1 MTSDKFV
8 KITLVVIAVS
18 LFKIA
23 FFDVSTIQN
32 AYANVNLGQVHKI
45 AICNESG
52 SGCATLTELKSGN
65 HLNTYNLGR

>member
-8 KITLVVIAVS
+8 RITLVVIAVS

-32 AYANVNLGQVHKI
+32 AYANQVHKI
-45 AICNESG
+45 ALCNDSG
-52 SGCATLTELKSGN
+52 TECV
-65 HLNTYNLGR
+65 HTDRGRLSIFNYGE

>member
-8 KITLVVIAVS
+8 RITLVVIAVS

-32 AYANVNLGQVHKI
+32 AYANQVHKV
-45 AICNESG
+45 ALCNQNG
-52 SGCATLTELKSGN
+52 SRCVTMTR
-65 HLNTYNLGR
+65 LNNLGIHNFGQ

>member
-8 KITLVVIAVS
+8 RITLVVIAVS

-32 AYANVNLGQVHKI
+32 AYANQVHKVT
-45 AICNESG
+45 ICDEHG
-52 SGCATLTELKSGN
+52 FGCAGLK
-65 HLNTYNLGR
+65 

>member
-8 KITLVVIAVS
+8 RITLVVIAVS

-23 FFDVSTIQN
+23 FFDLSTIQN
-32 AYANVNLGQVHKI
+32 AYANVNLNQVHKI

-52 SGCATLTELKSGN
+52 KACADVRYSSFKV
-65 HLNTYNLGR
+65 YNAGK

>member
-32 AYANVNLGQVHKI
+32 AYASQVYKVALCDEYGECTGI
-45 AICNESG
+45 ARSG
-52 SGCATLTELKSGN
+52 ALRIHNIGN
-65 HLNTYNLGR
+65 

>member
-8 KITLVVIAVS
+8 RITLVVIAVS

-32 AYANVNLGQVHKI
+32 AYANQVHKI
-45 AICNESG
+45 ALCNESG
-52 SGCATLTELKSGN
+52 NACTDVRSMLGGETVFRIGTTEMKM
-65 HLNTYNLGR
+65 R

>member
-8 KITLVVIAVS
+8 RITLVVIAVS

-32 AYANVNLGQVHKI
+32 AYANQVHKI
-45 AICNESG
+45 ALCDEIGLN
-52 SGCATLTELKSGN
+52 CANVFTTGDKSFPKLIGIWN
-65 HLNTYNLGR
+65 GGR

>member
-8 KITLVVIAVS
+8 RITLVVIAVS

-32 AYANVNLGQVHKI
+32 AYANQVHKI
-45 AICNESG
+45 ALCDTSG
-52 SGCATLTELKSGN
+52 KCSDMTRSGGIRIYNSG
-65 HLNTYNLGR
+65 L

>member
-8 KITLVVIAVS
+8 RITLVVIAVS

-32 AYANVNLGQVHKI
+32 AYAKLPNKV
-45 AICNESG
+45 AICDETG
-52 SGCATLTELKSGN
+52 FRCAGVTTEGFLAIKN
-65 HLNTYNLGR
+65 YGR

>member
-8 KITLVVIAVS
+8 RITLVVIAVS

-32 AYANVNLGQVHKI
+32 AYANQVHKVALCDEYGTCTGI
-45 AICNESG
+45 ARGGIRIYN
-52 SGCATLTELKSGN
+52 SGN
-65 HLNTYNLGR
+65 

>member
-32 AYANVNLGQVHKI
+32 AYANQVNRV
-45 AICNESG
+45 AICDDLG
-52 SGCATLTELKSGN
+52 FKCVGVTTEGFLAVHN
-65 HLNTYNLGR
+65 YDR